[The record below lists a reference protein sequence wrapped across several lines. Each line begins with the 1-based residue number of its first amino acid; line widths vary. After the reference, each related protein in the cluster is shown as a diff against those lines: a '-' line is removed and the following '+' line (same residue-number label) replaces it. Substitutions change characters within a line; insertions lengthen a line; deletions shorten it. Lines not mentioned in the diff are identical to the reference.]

1 MILFTHPKLFR
12 AILLDAV
19 RSCEDVRGINERSSA
34 DVNIVVLLL
43 LQDCRLELALLVFFL
58 QSRRFNF
65 DTYLPRVLA
74 EFCIAL
80 VVLLGGV
87 VDPAGDAVS
96 VPLPAL
102 SVGAELAS
110 VDNTVELLRLLP
122 DISDGAGRSKLVEIK
137 CWR

>member
-12 AILLDAV
+12 AILFDAV

-43 LQDCRLELALLVFFL
+43 FQDCRLELAFFRL
-58 QSRRFNF
+58 FTITEIQC

-110 VDNTVELLRLLP
+110 VDNTIELLRLLP
-122 DISDGAGRSKLVEIK
+122 DISDRAGRSKLVEIK

>member
-1 MILFTHPKLFR
+1 M
-12 AILLDAV
+12 

-43 LQDCRLELALLVFFL
+43 LQDCRLELALLCFFK
-58 QSRRFNF
+58 SRRFNF
-65 DTYLPRVLA
+65 VTYLPRVLA

-110 VDNTVELLRLLP
+110 VDNTIELLRLLP
-122 DISDGAGRSKLVEIK
+122 DISDRAGRSKLVEIK